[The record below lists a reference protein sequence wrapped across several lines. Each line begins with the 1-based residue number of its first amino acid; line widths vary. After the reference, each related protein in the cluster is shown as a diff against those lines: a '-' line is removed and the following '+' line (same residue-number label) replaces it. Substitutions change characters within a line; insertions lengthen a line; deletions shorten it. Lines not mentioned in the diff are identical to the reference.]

1 VLIQSSSEALSA
13 LTDKRFANINL
24 KIRAY
29 KETSMAKPLAG
40 IKVIELANF
49 IAGPLCGTLL
59 ADMGA
64 DVIKVE
70 PPKGDMSRATPPIR
84 NGESVSFVALNRNK
98 RSLVL
103 DLKRP
108 EAAEILLKLAQ
119 QSDVLIE
126 AYRPGA
132 LEKLGLGAAQ
142 VKAVNPRIIY
152 TSVSGFGQSGPY
164 RRRAGVNLVIEAFSG
179 VLSVTGEP
187 GKMPMRPGVQTADVF
202 GALFATY
209 ATLAGLVGSG
219 RTGEGFIADVSLVE
233 TSIAAAAWEA
243 ADYLETGSIPQ
254 PLGNKHRLN
263 APYQLFTTKDGRY
276 FAIGT
281 PNDQL
286 FANLMQV
293 LGLEAHISDPRFVSY
308 SSRKANEAALLALVE
323 PAVCARDS
331 KEIETALIAAGVPS
345 ACVNNFKE
353 VFEDPQMIARGIVK
367 DVEHPRLGRMR
378 AVRNP
383 ILLDH
388 DGPAFDRPAPM
399 LGEHSAE
406 VLRQLGYSD
415 DRIREFL
422 SAGVTG
428 NTAQKSRPYKQQN
441 RATTARP

>member
-1 VLIQSSSEALSA
+1 
-13 LTDKRFANINL
+13 
-24 KIRAY
+24 
-29 KETSMAKPLAG
+29 MAKPLAG

-108 EAAEILLKLAQ
+108 EATEILLKLAA
-119 QSDVLIE
+119 QSDVFVE

-132 LEKLGLGAAQ
+132 LEKLGLGGAQ
-142 VKAVNPRIIY
+142 MKAINPRIVY

-164 RRRAGVNLVIEAFSG
+164 RRRAGVNLIIEAFSG
-179 VLSVTGEP
+179 MLSVTGEP

-209 ATLAGLVGSG
+209 ATLAALVGTS

-243 ADYLETGSIPQ
+243 ADYLESGNVPQ
-254 PLGNKHRLN
+254 PLGNRHRLN
-263 APYQLFTTKDGRY
+263 APYQLFECKDGRY
-276 FAIGT
+276 LAIGT

-286 FANLMQV
+286 FKNLMTV
-293 LGLEAHISDPRFVSY
+293 LGLEAHIGDPRFVSY
-308 SSRKANEAALLALVE
+308 ASRKANEDALLAVVE
-323 PAVCARDS
+323 PAVSAWKS
-331 KEIETALIAAGVPS
+331 KEIEAALMTAGVPC
-345 ACVNNFKE
+345 ACVNNFRQ
-353 VFEDPQMIARGIVK
+353 VFDDPHMIARGIVT
-367 DVEHPRLGRMR
+367 DVEHLRLGRMR

-388 DGPAFDRPAPM
+388 DGPAMDRSAPM
-399 LGEHSAE
+399 LGEHSE
-406 VLRQLGYSD
+406 EILRQLGYSAET
-415 DRIREFL
+415 IGEFIT
-422 SAGVTG
+422 AGVTC
-428 NTAQKSRPYKQQN
+428 NAQPRSAAQ
-441 RATTARP
+441 AAE